1 MTNNP
6 TVRIIVTYG
15 IIFQALI
22 KSQTDFNI
30 INFRSCL
37 QMTRFNRTR
46 HYDINIDELIL
57 MAPGQSLLAGMTE
70 HLPPLSLGMLFQRH
84 LLKIKACSWTYSCG
98 NVKFPCAQLNP
109 MP

>member
-22 KSQTDFNI
+22 KSQIGFNI

-37 QMTRFNRTR
+37 QMTRFNWTR
-46 HYDINIDELIL
+46 NYDINIDELIL
-57 MAPGQSLLAGMTE
+57 LAPGQPLLDLVTTFVSALTWNAV
-70 HLPPLSLGMLFQRH
+70 SARTF
-84 LLKIKACSWTYSCG
+84 IKNESKQLDLQQG
-98 NVKFPCAQLNP
+98 NVKLPCAQLNTTP
-109 MP
+109 